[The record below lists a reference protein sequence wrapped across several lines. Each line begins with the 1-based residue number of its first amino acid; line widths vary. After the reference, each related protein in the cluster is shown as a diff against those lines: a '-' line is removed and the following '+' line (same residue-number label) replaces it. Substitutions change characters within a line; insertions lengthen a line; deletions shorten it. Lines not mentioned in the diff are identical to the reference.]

1 MCTLAGLCRQV
12 TQMLLECR
20 DELKYSARAI
30 VLLIGIQL
38 VDMKALDMHLAK
50 VGTCGCKWVVGWLFE
65 SSLLGYRNW
74 S

>member
-1 MCTLAGLCRQV
+1 MLAGSCRQV

-50 VGTCGCKWVVGWLFE
+50 VGVATRVW
-65 SSLLGYRNW
+65 
-74 S
+74 